1 MFFNMEASQVCR
13 NINFSHDTSLPQSP
27 ILIALT
33 VLLLALMKIL
43 LKIDRDLV
51 IIISVIMTQTTF
63 IEQAKQRIQRSPHN
77 LRTEFPTGLL
87 S

>member
-1 MFFNMEASQVCR
+1 
-13 NINFSHDTSLPQSP
+13 
-27 ILIALT
+27 
-33 VLLLALMKIL
+33 MKIL

-77 LRTEFPTGLL
+77 LGTEFPTGLL